1 MNTDKYEGHTEGD
14 WYIDEDSILR
24 KIWTDED
31 DENRQEQ
38 LFAFDIMI
46 IPENVSEAN
55 MWLIADAPKLLA
67 FYLRVKE
74 IMDME
79 EIEEIVRVGLILQEM
94 DRR

>member
-1 MNTDKYEGHTEGD
+1 
-14 WYIDEDSILR
+14 
-24 KIWTDED
+24 
-31 DENRQEQ
+31 
-38 LFAFDIMI
+38 
-46 IPENVSEAN
+46 